1 MQKNTNNI
9 KKIIAVVSMQ
19 KVKYIQLR
27 KKYFSIFV
35 GIFCFVLGVCCRFV
49 SFLNTFVK
57 V

>member
-1 MQKNTNNI
+1 
-9 KKIIAVVSMQ
+9 MQ